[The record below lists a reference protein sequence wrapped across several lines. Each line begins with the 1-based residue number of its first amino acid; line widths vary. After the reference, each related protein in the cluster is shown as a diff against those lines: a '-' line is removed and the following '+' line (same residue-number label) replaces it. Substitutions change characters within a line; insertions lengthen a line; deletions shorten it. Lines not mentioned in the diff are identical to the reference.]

1 MKKKDNNNAEPAR
14 GPQRTRPPY
23 PGEVLLTKGDDEPL
37 LATMT
42 LRDSVER
49 QLRRL
54 LLGDGRYATA
64 ALALM
69 TRSEIGACV
78 QMDYAVMDARN
89 GGDDILL
96 VPRAFLAAYNG
107 LVMRI
112 TAEPAEECNW
122 TQME

>member
-1 MKKKDNNNAEPAR
+1 MKKKDNNNAAPSQ
-14 GPQRTRPPY
+14 GPQRSRPPY
-23 PGEVLLTKGDDEPL
+23 PGEVLMAKGDDEPL
-37 LATMT
+37 LATMA
-42 LRDSVER
+42 LRDSVEH

-96 VPRAFLAAYNG
+96 VPRARFAEYNG
-107 LVMRI
+107 LVTRI
-112 TAEPAEECNW
+112 TAEPEEERDW
-122 TQME
+122 TQM